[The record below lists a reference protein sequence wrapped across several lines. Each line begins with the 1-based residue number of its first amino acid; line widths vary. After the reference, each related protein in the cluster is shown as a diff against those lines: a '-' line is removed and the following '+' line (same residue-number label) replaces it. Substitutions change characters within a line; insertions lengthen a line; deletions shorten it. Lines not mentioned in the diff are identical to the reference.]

1 VLLADV
7 VATSAQ
13 VAATRSRTE
22 KTAALAD
29 LFSRAQDGD
38 VGTVIGLLVA
48 APPQGRLGLGWSALQ
63 QIEPTLGPPVEQPE
77 LTVAQVD
84 AAFTALAAPGA
95 TPAARRGVLAALL
108 DHASAA
114 ERELLSGVLVGEV
127 RQGALESVLADA
139 LAQACGVGAPPLRRA
154 WMLTGSLSEAAAVAR
169 SGGEQALVAV
179 TMQVGRPVRPMLAA
193 SATSVAEALAD
204 RAFAD
209 SAQVAVDHKLD
220 GARIQVHR
228 DGDEVRIFTRSLKEV
243 THRLPEVVRVAL
255 GLPVTSVVLDGESL
269 VLDEQDR
276 PRAFADTMSRFSA
289 DAPRKQVVRP
299 YFFDVLHVDG
309 VDLLDEPLARRLE
322 ELERVAGPW
331 RVASTITDDPDVA
344 SRVSEAALAA
354 GHEGV
359 VVKSLTAPYE
369 AGRRGSAWQKV
380 KPVRTLDLVVLAAE
394 WGHGR
399 RAGWLSNLHLGARD
413 PQGQFGEPGGFV
425 MVGKTFKGLTDALLA
440 WQTERLQELE
450 QRSTRGTVWI
460 RPELVVEIAFDG
472 AQASSRYPGGA
483 ALRFGRVIGYRD
495 DKDAAEADTIGA
507 VREYLRASAKSRCRA
522 VTCENVGLASAC
534 GGWGAWGRW

>member
-1 VLLADV
+1 MLLADV
-7 VATSAQ
+7 ATTSAQ
-13 VAATRSRTE
+13 VAATRSRTQ
-22 KTAALAD
+22 KIAALAE
-29 LFSRAQDGD
+29 LFARVHDRD
-38 VGTVIGLLVA
+38 VAAVIGLLVA
-48 APPQGRLGLGWSALQ
+48 APPQGRLGIGWSALQ
-63 QIEPTLGPPVEQPE
+63 QIEPTLGPAPDEPGT
-77 LTVAQVD
+77 TVSDVD
-84 AAFTALAAPGA
+84 AAFTTLAAPGS
-95 TPAARRGVLAALL
+95 TPAQRRATLSALL
-108 DHASAA
+108 DRATAA
-114 ERELLSGVLVGEV
+114 ERQYLGGVLVGEV

-139 LAQACGVGAPPLRRA
+139 VARSCGVGAQELRRA
-154 WMLTGSLSEAAAVAR
+154 WMLTGSLADAAALAR
-169 SGGEQALVAV
+169 AGGDAALRAV

-193 SATSVAEALAD
+193 SAGSVPQALAD
-204 RAFAD
+204 KAFAN
-209 SAQVAVDHKLD
+209 SPQVAVDHKLD

-228 DGDEVRIFTRSLKEV
+228 DGKEVRIFTRSLKEV
-243 THRLPEVVRVAL
+243 THRLPEVVQVAL

-269 VLDEQDR
+269 VLDEAER

-289 DAPRKQVVRP
+289 DAPREQVVRP

-309 VDLLDEPLARRLE
+309 VDLLDEPLSHRLA

-359 VVKSLTAPYE
+359 VLKSLTAPYE

-413 PQGQFGEPGGFV
+413 PQGRFGEPGGFV

-440 WQTERLQELE
+440 WQTERLQQLE
-450 QRSTRGTVWI
+450 QGRSRGTVWA

-472 AQASSRYPGGA
+472 AQASTRYPGGA
-483 ALRFGRVIGYRD
+483 ALRFARVIGYRE
-495 DKDAAEADTIGA
+495 DKDAAGADTIDA
-507 VREYLRASAKSRCRA
+507 VREYLTGAAGSEPTAS
-522 VTCENVGLASAC
+522 SA
-534 GGWGAWGRW
+534 AAAEAAAELTPSSDAPA